1 MTKIKLTKTHQN
13 SPEIRQSRL
22 KRDWMDETYRKHAY
36 KCMPMSS
43 ANVSGWELV
52 LQQDV
57 VVKWDGTNTPPKV
70 LEGEFLNGRP
80 VVIPSII
87 GIISFATGWAINTE
101 EGYDTWVTGSPNYFV
116 DGAVPLSATIPSY
129 WWPDEFNMNWK
140 ITKVNE
146 PVVFKAG
153 EPFMFF
159 SIYPNNLLQSTTF
172 EVQNL
177 WDKPDLITARQS
189 YGDAKMKKNIDEP
202 WSWMNG
208 IRTGLDENGNRI
220 GPATIGLPKL
230 DSPYSKLNE
239 MENEED
245 VI

>member
-1 MTKIKLTKTHQN
+1 MTKITLTKTHQN
-13 SPEIRQSRL
+13 PPEIRQSRL
-22 KRDWMDETYRKHAY
+22 KRNWMDETYKKHAY
-36 KCMPMSS
+36 KCMPMSA
-43 ANVSGWELV
+43 ANVNGWELV

-57 VVKWDGTNTPPKV
+57 VVEWDGTNIPPKV
-70 LEGEFLNGRP
+70 LEGEFLNGRA

-101 EGYDTWVTGSPNYFV
+101 NGYDTWVTGSPNYFV

-140 ITKVNE
+140 ITKINE

-159 SIYPNNLLQSTTF
+159 NIYPNNLLTNVEF
-172 EVQNL
+172 EIENL
-177 WDKPDLITARQS
+177 WEKTELMKSRQS
-189 YGDAKMKKNIDEP
+189 YGDAKMKKVQEEP
-202 WSWMNG
+202 WTWMNG

-220 GPATIGLPKL
+220 GPATIGLPRFN
-230 DSPYSKLNE
+230 SPNSDPEDFKDQ
-239 MENEED
+239 EN